1 MTTAAKSNFGHLPD
15 CFHWG
20 SSSFHSSA
28 PFLQLI
34 IYLNGCE
41 LKGLSHIH
49 ATFIKIEFL
58 NYVYTPFIP
67 GFYVYYA
74 QLVFL
79 FSNQRHYFVFTY
91 SWIALVGKIEDDL
104 LVRVRKSHNLSCTDT
119 LHYCAWTPFLRT
131 NLCLSIN
138 IYLIENIDHPRS
150 STLWLL

>member
-1 MTTAAKSNFGHLPD
+1 MTIAAKSNFGYLPD

-49 ATFIKIEFL
+49 ATFIKVEFL

-79 FSNQRHYFVFTY
+79 LPNQRHYFVFTY

-104 LVRVRKSHNLSCTDT
+104 LVRVCA

-131 NLCLSIN
+131 NLCL
-138 IYLIENIDHPRS
+138 IYQYLVNWKYRS
-150 STLWLL
+150 SQVPNIMTFIVAVQ